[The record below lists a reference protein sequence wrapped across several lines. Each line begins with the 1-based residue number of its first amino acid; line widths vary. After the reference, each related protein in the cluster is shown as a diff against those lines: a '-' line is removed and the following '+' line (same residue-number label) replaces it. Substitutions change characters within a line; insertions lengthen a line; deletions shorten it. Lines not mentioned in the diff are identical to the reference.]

1 MVETLEAYRAAIPWA
16 VARCQY
22 NLLASHD
29 TARVR
34 TAVGAGPGRER
45 AALGLLLTYVGVPS
59 ILYGDELGLEGHDG
73 LSTRRTMPW
82 DEAVWD
88 LDHLAF
94 VQALIHHRV
103 RSATLAIGGFQ
114 VLETGYDS
122 LAYLRDTDAEQVIVV
137 VVRGP
142 GARPGEPLPVA
153 HGAVA
158 DGTTFR
164 ELLSGAQATVVG
176 GHLPVGATEPGVAIW
191 TSAIAPNDGGR

>member
-1 MVETLEAYRAAIPWA
+1 MIETLDAYRAAIPWA

-34 TAVGAGPGRER
+34 TSVGGDAGRAR
-45 AALGLLLTYVGVPS
+45 AAIGLLMTYVGVPS
-59 ILYGDELGLEGHDG
+59 MLYGDEVGLEGHDG

-82 DEAVWD
+82 DEADWD
-88 LDHLAF
+88 LDQLAF
-94 VQALIHHRV
+94 TQALVRHRV
-103 RSATLAIGGFQ
+103 RSSALARGGFQ
-114 VLETGYDS
+114 VLEAADDS
-122 LAYLRDTDAEQVIVV
+122 LAFLRDTEDEQAIVV

-142 GARPGEPLPVA
+142 GPRPGEPLAVA

-164 ELLSGAQATVVG
+164 ELLSGAPATVAG
-176 GHLPVGATEPGVAIW
+176 GHLVIGTMQPGVAVW
-191 TSAIAPNDGGR
+191 TSER